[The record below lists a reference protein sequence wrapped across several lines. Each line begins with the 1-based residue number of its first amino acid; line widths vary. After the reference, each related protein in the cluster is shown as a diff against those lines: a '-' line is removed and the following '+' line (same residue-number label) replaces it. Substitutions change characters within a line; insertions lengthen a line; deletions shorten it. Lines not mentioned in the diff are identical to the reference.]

1 MFSGRSQASYYLE
14 IKSEDLFKDN
24 SGQLRRQLL
33 SIRGLFFVIA
43 LMKCDV
49 VAFREQNKI
58 IVYVTHKKMRN
69 LIMTTSVNR
78 YINHYF

>member
-1 MFSGRSQASYYLE
+1 VNYSLE
-14 IKSEDLFKDN
+14 VKGEDLFKDN

-49 VAFREQNKI
+49 VAFGEQNKI
-58 IVYVTHKKMRN
+58 IVFTHKKMRN